1 MAVFYSGFG
10 ISEIVLDTRLSHS
23 FLCSAL
29 LEFGG
34 LVDKVQMYSKQSLAE
49 SFLKAIFWVFIILLD
64 PKVTCD

>member
-10 ISEIVLDTRLSHS
+10 ISKILLDTRLLHS

-29 LEFGG
+29 LELGG

-49 SFLKAIFWVFIILLD
+49 SFLEAIFECLLSY
-64 PKVTCD
+64 